1 MNAARKLVFLV
12 AFSFL
17 FIPLISA
24 SGATTFH
31 AALSGKNQ
39 SPPIDTPAHGTATF
53 ILSNSG
59 KTLRFRLYLVGI
71 ENVSMAHI
79 HIGAAGQEGPV
90 AVWLYPSHPP
100 ARVKKGKFTG
110 ELATGVITARDLQ
123 GPLKGKTVADLV
135 QDIKNDD
142 AYVNVHTV
150 QHPAG
155 AIRGQI
161 K

>member
-1 MNAARKLVFLV
+1 MKLARRMVFLA

-17 FIPLISA
+17 FIPFVSA

-31 AALSGKNQ
+31 ATLSGKNQ
-39 SPPIDTPAHGTATF
+39 SPPIDVPAHGTATF
-53 ILSNSG
+53 VLSKSG
-59 KTLRFRLYLVGI
+59 KSLHFRLYVADI

-79 HIGAAGQEGPV
+79 HIGAAGEEGPV
-90 AVWLYPSHPP
+90 AAWLYPSHPP

-135 QDIKNDD
+135 QDIKNGD

-155 AIRGQI
+155 EIRGQI
-161 K
+161 Q